1 MSTFEKVLVTGGAG
15 LIGSHIVDLL
25 VAGQRDGTYGD
36 IVVFD
41 NLTRGRVENL
51 AAARS
56 AGDVLLVEGD
66 VCDVAALNEAIDGA
80 DLVFHLAAIR
90 ITHCAEDPRLAVDV
104 LGNGTFNVAEAAQ
117 RAGVKKLVA
126 SSSAS
131 VYGHADVFPTTEQH
145 HPYNNRTLYGAL
157 KTFNEGVLRSFNEMY
172 GLPYVALRYFNVYG
186 PRMDVFGVYTEVLIR
201 WMNRIA
207 AGEPPLIFGDG
218 KQTMDFIYVTDIAR
232 ANILAAQSDVSDV
245 IFNIASATETSLND
259 LAYAL
264 AHVMGS
270 DLEPEYGPER
280 SVNPVPRRLA
290 DVTSARDLLGFTAE
304 VDLEAGLR
312 DLVEWWRQSV
322 DAEVKD
328 HR

>member
-1 MSTFEKVLVTGGAG
+1 VSTFEKVLVTGGAG

-201 WMNRIA
+201 WMNRIV

-245 IFNIASATETSLND
+245 ILNIASSTETSLND